1 MAGIWRKWRLKG
13 IENAEN
19 RDRGKPA
26 YRNKGK
32 QNRNCKKQQMQIKK
46 KGRGSIMKMRKKA
59 IISLLTAAAVAAQCT
74 TAFAARST
82 QSDDREPSYSSSS
95 SQTSTV
101 VTVTSSGVK
110 TTAEVTS
117 TNAGGSTI
125 AIAVNTKT
133 ASGVDVKVN
142 SKGEAIIGGKTVS
155 FAKSEAAEAGL
166 SSTTVNTINN
176 INGGKTLS
184 DIVVGY
190 DLTERTTE
198 NGIVDF
204 STSNAPQMNL
214 GGYNALTGTHA
225 LVTKNASTGKVEDTA
240 TETVIYVPN
249 LIEGL
254 GTVSVLY
261 YDNVS
266 GKWLLL
272 RPTKIDTRS
281 KLVYVT
287 VPGSGTVSIV
297 YKK

>member
-1 MAGIWRKWRLKG
+1 
-13 IENAEN
+13 
-19 RDRGKPA
+19 
-26 YRNKGK
+26 
-32 QNRNCKKQQMQIKK
+32 
-46 KGRGSIMKMRKKA
+46 MKMRKKA

-133 ASGVDVKVN
+133 ASGASITVN
-142 SKGEAIIGGKTVS
+142 SKGEAVIGGKTVS
-155 FAKSEAAEAGL
+155 FAKSEAATAGL
-166 SSTTVNTINN
+166 SSAAVNTINS
-176 INGGKTLS
+176 INDGKTLS

-190 DLTERTTE
+190 DLTERTAEDGTT
-198 NGIVDF
+198 DF
-204 STSNAPQMNL
+204 NTDNAPRMNL
-214 GGYNALTGTHA
+214 RGYNALTGTHA
-225 LVTKNASTGKVEDTA
+225 IVTRNAATGAVEDTA

-261 YDNVS
+261 YDNVA

-272 RPTKIDTRS
+272 QPTTVDTRS

>member
-1 MAGIWRKWRLKG
+1 
-13 IENAEN
+13 
-19 RDRGKPA
+19 
-26 YRNKGK
+26 
-32 QNRNCKKQQMQIKK
+32 
-46 KGRGSIMKMRKKA
+46 MKMKKKA
-59 IISLLTAAAVAAQCT
+59 IISLLVATAMTAQCT
-74 TAFAARST
+74 TAFGARST
-82 QSDDREPSYSSSS
+82 QSSDSQPSYSSSS
-95 SQTSTV
+95 GQTSTV

-133 ASGVDVKVN
+133 ASGVDITVN
-142 SKGEAIIGGKTVS
+142 SKGEAVIDGKTVS
-155 FAKSEAAEAGL
+155 FAKSEAATAGL
-166 SSTTVNTINN
+166 SSAVVDTINS
-176 INGGKTLS
+176 INGGKALS
-184 DIVVGY
+184 EVVVGY
-190 DLTERTTE
+190 DLTERTAE
-198 NGIVDF
+198 NGTPDLD
-204 STSNAPQMNL
+204 TSKAPRMNL
-214 GGYNALTGTHA
+214 RGYNALTGTHA
-225 LVTKNASTGKVEDTA
+225 IVTKNANTGKVEDTL

-261 YDNVS
+261 YDNTT

-287 VPGSGTVSIV
+287 VTGSGTASIV